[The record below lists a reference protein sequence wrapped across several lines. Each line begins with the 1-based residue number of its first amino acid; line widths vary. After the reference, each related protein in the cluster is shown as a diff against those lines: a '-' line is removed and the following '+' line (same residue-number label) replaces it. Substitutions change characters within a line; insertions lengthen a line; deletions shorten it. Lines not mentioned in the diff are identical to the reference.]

1 MTSQGFAIRCARGVV
16 LVMACLLTTGLAGG
30 GPSAAATQ
38 QPAVAHQ
45 RQSAPTDGAALD
57 AVGASA
63 LSAAVGLRTD
73 RAVTSAWGWPLVGR
87 PQIVKGF
94 DLPSQRWLPGHRGI
108 DLAGVVGEPVL
119 AVDAG
124 VVTFS
129 GQIAGVG
136 VISVTHANGL
146 RSTYQPVSERS
157 SKGSR
162 VGRGDLVGTLDLG
175 GHCVLRACLHLG
187 AIRGKDAYVDP
198 TPLLLDLELSLLPVT
213 D

>member
-1 MTSQGFAIRCARGVV
+1 MSSQGFAARGVRGV
-16 LVMACLLTTGLAGG
+16 ALATACLLMTGLAGG
-30 GPSAAATQ
+30 GQSAAAAHQ
-38 QPAVAHQ
+38 SHVAQQ

-73 RAVTSAWGWPLVGR
+73 RGVTSAWGWPLMGR
-87 PQIVKGF
+87 PQIVNGF

-108 DLAGVVGEPVL
+108 DLAGVIGEPVL

-124 VVTFS
+124 VVSFS

-136 VISVTHANGL
+136 IISVTHSNGL

-157 SKGSR
+157 PRGSR

-175 GHCVLRACLHLG
+175 GHCVLRSCLHLG
-187 AIRGKDAYVDP
+187 AVRGKDAYVDP